1 MSLRVLLTCLQGPR
15 GQMDRT
21 LYRKNMQDTLL
32 GYKNLDVRA
41 GSVFDLIFDHT
52 QPSTS
57 QNVWGQVEG
66 VRLGMRYLSVFI
78 I

>member
-1 MSLRVLLTCLQGPR
+1 MVFLLTDPQGPR

-21 LYRKNMQDTLL
+21 LYRTNMQETLL
-32 GYKNLDVRA
+32 NYKNLDVRA

-57 QNVWGQVEG
+57 QNVWGKVEG
-66 VRLGMRYLSVFI
+66 VRLGMRRLALVLIF
-78 I
+78 